1 VNAAP
6 ACAARLRGGF
16 VGGTSAAVAVG
27 AHGAGGAMVPGA
39 GSVVLVLSVCAVIGA
54 IATTAGRVRGFVPVL
69 ALVAAGQGIGH
80 CTLVFASGHTHGAH
94 WSAAMVTAHAVAAV
108 VCAALICAAEGLCEA
123 AVRRVR
129 RLIVVVLDVTDDDGL
144 YRPAPPP
151 LHHHLVPRLLV
162 RSAFGTRGPPPA
174 SALFA

>member
-1 VNAAP
+1 MNAAQ

-54 IATTAGRVRGFVPVL
+54 IATTARRVRGFVPIL
-69 ALVAAGQGIGH
+69 ALVAAGQVIGH

-94 WSAAMVTAHAVAAV
+94 WSVAMVSAHVVAAV
-108 VCAALICAAEGLCEA
+108 VCAALICVAEGLCEA

-129 RLIVVVLDVTDDDGL
+129 RLIVVVLDVTEDDGL

-151 LHHHLVPRLLV
+151 LYHYLVPRLLA
-162 RSAFGTRGPPPA
+162 RSAFGTRGPPA
-174 SALFA
+174 SVLFA